1 MPDKHQPKR
10 SYWLRVDKIGLK
22 AKIIIAERS
31 EGKIIFNLV
40 IQIKKKKISRIKD
53 TNFVKTIKVK

>member
-40 IQIKKKKISRIKD
+40 IQIKKKKSPEL
-53 TNFVKTIKVK
+53 KTQIL